1 VRDALT
7 MQLHPSL
14 SRQIALT
21 RDREVRAAAARARL
35 VRAARST
42 TAPRNDVRRQL
53 AVRRGC
59 EDPALA

>member
-1 VRDALT
+1 

-21 RDREVRAAAARARL
+21 RDREARAAAARARL
-35 VRAARST
+35 VRATRCTS
-42 TAPRNDVRRQL
+42 APPNDVRRRP
-53 AVRRGC
+53 AMRRGC